1 MRQSENW
8 RIDFSFNQEA
18 PMTFN
23 RRFLYAALTSTLAL
37 LFHANAPAQSVDRSK
52 TIKEI
57 ASLKK
62 QFIEKEK
69 RFLSPSAED
78 QAAFAEFLK
87 RPNTGM
93 IRLFPGGLYQDVLL
107 TGGGGSLYSFAR
119 LTHESRGGSDI
130 GLRPVPKNDFATT
143 PIAEYVLQ
151 PALAGFIVSLGDVPL
166 DEVTLEHDGVK
177 FLASYD
183 APSTLPERRAEV
195 QRARDGVGKNGYEYK
210 RYAPAIV
217 NHTYALRSIVYDR
230 SDVLV
235 AFRVVRKEIDGS
247 VVILWKTLK
256 RFPTPPLLR

>member
-1 MRQSENW
+1 
-8 RIDFSFNQEA
+8 
-18 PMTFN
+18 MTFN
-23 RRFLYAALTSTLAL
+23 RRFLYAALPSTLAL

-69 RFLSPSAED
+69 QFLSPSAED

-87 RPNTGM
+87 RPDTGL
-93 IRLFPGGLYQDVLL
+93 IRLFPAGLYQDVLL
-107 TGGGGSLYSFAR
+107 TGGGGALYSFAR

-130 GLRPVPKNDFATT
+130 GLRPVPKEDSAPT
-143 PIAEYVLQ
+143 PIAECELH
-151 PALAGFIVSLGDVPL
+151 PALTGFIVSLGDVPL
-166 DEVTLEHDGVK
+166 DKVTLDHDGVK
-177 FLASYD
+177 FLGAYD
-183 APSTLPERRAEV
+183 APSTLPERRAEF
-195 QRARDGVGKNGYEYK
+195 QRARDGVGENGFEYK
-210 RYAPAIV
+210 RYAPVIV

-256 RFPTPPLLR
+256 RFPRPVVRR